1 MGSLFHI
8 GKHSSCAG
16 LSMKVESSNDVQRVQ
31 RLDQPVV
38 NTVAVPSPAKGV
50 DDLGHLFSE
59 EVAVNTQRLSE
70 RKMGVRVP
78 ATEQLVQL
86 YDQLGHPAQATL
98 ASVSRR
104 IRLQLLQKPSLEKL
118 LDLTGGDPAR
128 AFVVLKQVVAQA
140 DSEVR
145 PSEAALA
152 RDAIARLEVRFKG
165 EIQAGLNIAVAL
177 QAACVDPNERQALR
191 ALYYTSVVTRQSL
204 ATMMQALLGVYGGEG
219 FSTGLGIMRK
229 ALADDIAA
237 MVSSMPTPLLRTLLL
252 GLQSCGQLSAVLT
265 GCRSLVQRLNIE
277 QDAVTL
283 LQRMLAYAGNGIT
296 VEELLRLGDELG
308 GGATDRQVISL
319 NALYPLLQQLPM
331 ALWPDSRARQDTL
344 LALLAVIGEL
354 DRSMRGQA
362 GITGRSRGLV

>member
-8 GKHSSCAG
+8 GKHPSCAG

-38 NTVAVPSPAKGV
+38 NTVAVPSPTKGV
-50 DDLGHLFSE
+50 DHLGHLFSE

-98 ASVSRR
+98 ASMSRR

-128 AFVVLKQVVAQA
+128 AFVVLKHVVAQA
-140 DSEVR
+140 DNEVR
-145 PSEAALA
+145 PSEATLA

-204 ATMMQALLGVYGGEG
+204 ATMMQTLLGVYGGEG
-219 FSTGLGIMRK
+219 FSAGLGVMRK

-296 VEELLRLGDELG
+296 VEELLQLGDELG